1 MDFCHPGWVSR
12 TVSHNQSTQQHYQ
25 TLHPSETG
33 KERAGT
39 RYHSL
44 SHQGGIHLVLLTH
57 PGDAQNPAQ
66 EENQNSLSLQ
76 ASPGKKQ
83 VSELSLPHRQGQY
96 KYSLSSA
103 QTGNP
108 SSWNWVCLSHVKTLL
123 SSFHFFWTF
132 LAT

>member
-25 TLHPSETG
+25 ILHPSETG

-57 PGDAQNPAQ
+57 PGDVQNPAQ

-76 ASPGKKQ
+76 ASPGKNRFQSCPCHTAKASTNTHCLQ
-83 VSELSLPHRQGQY
+83 PRLVIHLAGIG
-96 KYSLSSA
+96 SA
-103 QTGNP
+103 CP
-108 SSWNWVCLSHVKTLL
+108 V
-123 SSFHFFWTF
+123 
-132 LAT
+132 